1 MTKKKSDT
9 KKSIKTNVK
18 KKSPSTKELKENLKV
33 EQDKYLRLF
42 AEFEN
47 YKRRTAKE
55 RIELFKTAGKEILT
69 SLVPVLEDFK
79 RALSQE
85 NSDSDNDEGINLI
98 FNKFNETLKS
108 QGLTEVEVNI
118 GDIFDPEIHEAIS
131 QIPATEDDQKGKI
144 IDIIQ
149 GGYKLG
155 DSIINF
161 PKVVV
166 AQ

>member
-1 MTKKKSDT
+1 MTKKKSDI
-9 KKSIKTNVK
+9 KKSTKISVK
-18 KKSPSTKELKENLKV
+18 KKPPSLKDLNKNLKV
-33 EQDKYLRLF
+33 EQDKYVRLF

-47 YKRRTAKE
+47 YKRRTSKE
-55 RIELFKTAGKEILT
+55 RLELYKTAGKEVLT

-79 RALSQE
+79 RALNQE
-85 NSDSDNDEGINLI
+85 NSDSVTNDGVKLI
-98 FNKFNETLKS
+98 YNKFNETLKS
-108 QGLTEVEVNI
+108 QGLIEVEVNI

-149 GGYKLG
+149 GGYRLG
-155 DSIINF
+155 DNIINF

>member
-1 MTKKKSDT
+1 MVKKKSDN
-9 KKSIKTNVK
+9 KKTPKGVLK
-18 KKSPSTKELKENLKV
+18 KKSPSTKELNQILKLEKE
-33 EQDKYLRLF
+33 KYVRLF

-55 RIELFKTAGKEILT
+55 RIELFKTAGKDVLS

-79 RALSQE
+79 RAISLEGS
-85 NSDSDNDEGINLI
+85 NSDDDGISLI
-98 FNKFNETLKS
+98 YNKFNETLKN
-108 QGLTEVEVNI
+108 QGLIEVEVNI
-118 GDIFDPEIHEAIS
+118 GDIFDAEIHEAIS
-131 QIPATEDDQKGKI
+131 QIPAQEDSQKGKI

-149 GGYKLG
+149 GGYKVG
-155 DSIINF
+155 DNIITY

>member
-18 KKSPSTKELKENLKV
+18 KKSPSTKELNENLKV

-69 SLVPVLEDFK
+69 NLVPVLEDFK

>member
-1 MTKKKSDT
+1 MTKKKSDI
-9 KKSIKTNVK
+9 KKSTKISVK
-18 KKSPSTKELKENLKV
+18 KKPPSLKDLNKNLKV
-33 EQDKYLRLF
+33 EQDKYVRLF

-47 YKRRTAKE
+47 YKRRTSKE
-55 RIELFKTAGKEILT
+55 RLELYKTAGKEVLT

-79 RALSQE
+79 RALNQE
-85 NSDSDNDEGINLI
+85 NSDSDTNEGVKLI
-98 FNKFNETLKS
+98 YNKFNETLKS
-108 QGLTEVEVNI
+108 QGLIEVEVNI

-149 GGYKLG
+149 GGYRLG
-155 DSIINF
+155 DNIINF

>member
-1 MTKKKSDT
+1 MTKKTSNT
-9 KKSIKTNVK
+9 KKTTKASK
-18 KKSPSTKELKENLKV
+18 KKSPSIKELNESLKLEKE
-33 EQDKYLRLF
+33 KYVRLF

-55 RIELFKTAGKEILT
+55 RIELFKTAGKDVLS

-79 RALSQE
+79 RAISQE
-85 NSDSDNDEGINLI
+85 GSNSNDEGINLI
-98 FNKFNETLKS
+98 YNKFNETLKN
-108 QGLTEVEVNI
+108 QGLIEVEVNL
-118 GDIFDPEIHEAIS
+118 GDVFDAEIHEAIS
-131 QIPATEDDQKGKI
+131 QIPAKDESQKGKI

-149 GGYKLG
+149 GGYKIG
-155 DSIINF
+155 DNIITY

>member
-1 MTKKKSDT
+1 MTKSNPDNKKAPKVAS
-9 KKSIKTNVK
+9 K
-18 KKSPSTKELKENLKV
+18 KKSPSTKELNESLKLEKE
-33 EQDKYLRLF
+33 KYVRLF

-55 RIELFKTAGKEILT
+55 RIELFKTAGKDVLS

-79 RALSQE
+79 RAISIKG
-85 NSDSDNDEGINLI
+85 SDSDDEGIKLI
-98 FNKFNETLKS
+98 YNKFNETLRN
-108 QGLTEVEVNI
+108 QGLIEVEVNI
-118 GDIFDPEIHEAIS
+118 GDTFDAEIHEAIS
-131 QIPATEDDQKGKI
+131 QIPAQEDNQKGKI

-155 DSIINF
+155 DNIITY

>member
-1 MTKKKSDT
+1 MTKKTSNT
-9 KKSIKTNVK
+9 KKTTKASK
-18 KKSPSTKELKENLKV
+18 KKSPSIKELNESLKLEKE
-33 EQDKYLRLF
+33 KYVRLF

-55 RIELFKTAGKEILT
+55 RIELFKTAGRDVLS

-79 RALSQE
+79 RAISQE
-85 NSDSDNDEGINLI
+85 GSNSNDEGINLI
-98 FNKFNETLKS
+98 YNKFNETLKN
-108 QGLTEVEVNI
+108 QGLIEVEVNL
-118 GDIFDPEIHEAIS
+118 GDVFDAEIHEAIS
-131 QIPATEDDQKGKI
+131 QIPAKDESQKGKI

-149 GGYKLG
+149 GGYKIG
-155 DSIINF
+155 DNIITY

>member
-1 MTKKKSDT
+1 MKKKNPDN
-9 KKSIKTNVK
+9 KKVPKVVSK
-18 KKSPSTKELKENLKV
+18 KKSPSTKELNESLKLEKE
-33 EQDKYLRLF
+33 KYVRLF

-55 RIELFKTAGKEILT
+55 RIELFKTAGKDVLS

-79 RALSQE
+79 RAISLE
-85 NSDSDNDEGINLI
+85 GSDSDDDGINLI
-98 FNKFNETLKS
+98 YNKFNETLKN
-108 QGLTEVEVNI
+108 QGLIEVEVNI
-118 GDIFDPEIHEAIS
+118 GDIFDAEIHEAIS
-131 QIPATEDDQKGKI
+131 QIPAQKDSQKGKI

-149 GGYKLG
+149 GGYKIG
-155 DSIINF
+155 DNIITY

>member
-1 MTKKKSDT
+1 MTKKKSNNKKPPKSTAD
-9 KKSIKTNVK
+9 KKSQSLKD
-18 KKSPSTKELKENLKV
+18 LKESLKV
-33 EQDKYLRLF
+33 EQDKYVRLF

-47 YKRRTAKE
+47 YKRRTSKE
-55 RIELFKTAGKEILT
+55 RLELYKTAGKEVLT
-69 SLVPVLEDFK
+69 SMVPILEDFK

-85 NSDSDNDEGINLI
+85 NTDSDNEGFKLI
-98 FNKFNETLKS
+98 YNKFNETLKS
-108 QGLTEVEVNI
+108 QGLIEVEVNI
-118 GDIFDPEIHEAIS
+118 GDVFNPDIHEAIS
-131 QIPATEDDQKGKI
+131 QIPATENDQKGKI

-155 DSIINF
+155 DNIILF

>member
-1 MTKKKSDT
+1 MTKKKTDI
-9 KKSIKTNVK
+9 KKSSKPSVK
-18 KKSPSTKELKENLKV
+18 KKSSSLKELNENLKL
-33 EQDKYLRLF
+33 EQDKYIRLF

-47 YKRRTAKE
+47 YKRRTSKE
-55 RIELFKTAGKEILT
+55 RIELYKTAGKEILT

-79 RALSQE
+79 RALNQ
-85 NSDSDNDEGINLI
+85 DSESNNDEGIKLI
-98 FNKFNETLKS
+98 YSKFNDTLKN
-108 QGLTEVEVNI
+108 QGLIEVEVNI

-131 QIPATEDDQKGKI
+131 QIPAIDDKQKGKI

-155 DSIINF
+155 DIIINF

>member
-1 MTKKKSDT
+1 MKKKNPVN
-9 KKSIKTNVK
+9 KKAPKVASKR
-18 KKSPSTKELKENLKV
+18 KSPSTKELNESLKLEKE
-33 EQDKYLRLF
+33 KYVRLF

-55 RIELFKTAGKEILT
+55 RIELFKTAGKDVLS

-79 RALSQE
+79 RAISLE
-85 NSDSDNDEGINLI
+85 GSDSNDEGINLI
-98 FNKFNETLKS
+98 YNKFNETLKN
-108 QGLTEVEVNI
+108 QGLIEVEVNI
-118 GDIFDPEIHEAIS
+118 GDIFDAEIHEAIS
-131 QIPATEDDQKGKI
+131 QIPAQKDSQKGKI

-149 GGYKLG
+149 GGYKIG
-155 DSIINF
+155 DNIITY

>member
-1 MTKKKSDT
+1 MTKKTSNN
-9 KKSIKTNVK
+9 KKTSKVASK
-18 KKSPSTKELKENLKV
+18 KKSTSTKEFNESLKLEK
-33 EQDKYLRLF
+33 EKYVRLF

-55 RIELFKTAGKEILT
+55 RIELFKTAGKDVLS

-79 RALSQE
+79 RAILQE
-85 NSDSDNDEGINLI
+85 GSYSDDEGINLI
-98 FNKFNETLKS
+98 YNKFNETLKN
-108 QGLTEVEVNI
+108 QGLIEVEVNI
-118 GDIFDPEIHEAIS
+118 GDVFDAEIHEAIS
-131 QIPATEDDQKGKI
+131 QIPAKEDSQKGKI

-149 GGYKLG
+149 GGYKIG
-155 DSIINF
+155 DNIITY

>member
-1 MTKKKSDT
+1 MTKKKTDI
-9 KKSIKTNVK
+9 KKSSKSTVK
-18 KKSPSTKELKENLKV
+18 KKSTLKELNENLKL

-47 YKRRTAKE
+47 YKRRTSKE

-79 RALSQE
+79 RALNQD
-85 NSDSDNDEGINLI
+85 SDSDNDEGIKLI
-98 FNKFNETLKS
+98 YNKFNDTLKN
-108 QGLTEVEVNI
+108 QGLIEVEVNI
-118 GDIFDPEIHEAIS
+118 DDVFDPEIHEAIS
-131 QIPATEDDQKGKI
+131 QIPAIDDKQKGKI
-144 IDIIQ
+144 IDVIQ

-155 DSIINF
+155 DIIINF

>member
-1 MTKKKSDT
+1 MTKKKSVT
-9 KKSIKTNVK
+9 KKSTKSPAD
-18 KKSPSTKELKENLKV
+18 KKSQSLKDLKEIIKV
-33 EQDKYLRLF
+33 EQDKYVRLF

-47 YKRRTAKE
+47 YKRRTSKE
-55 RIELFKTAGKEILT
+55 RLELYKTAGKEVLT
-69 SLVPVLEDFK
+69 SLVPILEDFK

-85 NSDSDNDEGINLI
+85 NADSDNEGVKLI
-98 FNKFNETLKS
+98 YNKFNETLKS
-108 QGLTEVEVNI
+108 QGLIEVEVNI
-118 GDIFDPEIHEAIS
+118 GDFFDPDIHEAIS
-131 QIPATEDDQKGKI
+131 QIPATENDQKGKI

-155 DSIINF
+155 DNIINF

>member
-1 MTKKKSDT
+1 MTKKTSNT
-9 KKSIKTNVK
+9 KKVSKGSK
-18 KKSPSTKELKENLKV
+18 KKSPSIKELNESLKLEKE
-33 EQDKYLRLF
+33 KYVRLF

-55 RIELFKTAGKEILT
+55 RIELFKTAGKDVLS

-79 RALSQE
+79 RAISQE
-85 NSDSDNDEGINLI
+85 GSNSDDEGINLI
-98 FNKFNETLKS
+98 YNKFNETLKN
-108 QGLTEVEVNI
+108 QGLIEVEVNL
-118 GDIFDPEIHEAIS
+118 GDVFDAEIHEAIS
-131 QIPATEDDQKGKI
+131 QIPAQEDSQKGKI

-149 GGYKLG
+149 GGYKIG
-155 DSIINF
+155 DNIITY

>member
-1 MTKKKSDT
+1 MTQKKTDT
-9 KKSIKTNVK
+9 KKSSKSTVI
-18 KKSPSTKELKENLKV
+18 KKSNTLKELNENLKL

-47 YKRRTAKE
+47 YKRRTSKE

-79 RALSQE
+79 RALSQD
-85 NSDSDNDEGINLI
+85 SDSDNDEGIKLI
-98 FNKFNETLKS
+98 YNKFNDTLKN
-108 QGLTEVEVNI
+108 QGLIEVEVNI
-118 GDIFDPEIHEAIS
+118 DDIFDPEIHEAIS
-131 QIPATEDDQKGKI
+131 QIPAIDDKQKGQI
-144 IDIIQ
+144 IELIQ

-155 DSIINF
+155 DIIINF

>member
-1 MTKKKSDT
+1 MTKKNPDN
-9 KKSIKTNVK
+9 KKAPKVASKR
-18 KKSPSTKELKENLKV
+18 KSPSTKELNESLKLEKE
-33 EQDKYLRLF
+33 KYVRLF

-55 RIELFKTAGKEILT
+55 RIELFKTAGKDVLS

-79 RALSQE
+79 RAISLE
-85 NSDSDNDEGINLI
+85 GSDSNDEGINLI
-98 FNKFNETLKS
+98 YNKFNETLKN
-108 QGLTEVEVNI
+108 QGLIEVEVNV
-118 GDIFDPEIHEAIS
+118 GDIFDAEIHEAIS
-131 QIPATEDDQKGKI
+131 QIPAQKDSQKGKI

-149 GGYKLG
+149 GGYKIG
-155 DSIINF
+155 DNIITY

>member
-1 MTKKKSDT
+1 MTKKTSNN
-9 KKSIKTNVK
+9 KKSSKVASK
-18 KKSPSTKELKENLKV
+18 KKSTSTKEFNESLKLEK
-33 EQDKYLRLF
+33 EKYVRLF

-55 RIELFKTAGKEILT
+55 RVELFKTAGKDVLS

-79 RALSQE
+79 RAILQE
-85 NSDSDNDEGINLI
+85 GSYSDDEGINLI
-98 FNKFNETLKS
+98 YNKFNETLKN
-108 QGLTEVEVNI
+108 QGLIEVEVNI
-118 GDIFDPEIHEAIS
+118 GDVFDAEIHEAIS
-131 QIPATEDDQKGKI
+131 QIPGKDESQKGKI

-149 GGYKLG
+149 GGYKIG
-155 DSIINF
+155 DNIITY

>member
-1 MTKKKSDT
+1 MTKKNSVN
-9 KKSIKTNVK
+9 KKASKAPPK
-18 KKSPSTKELKENLKV
+18 KKSPSLKELNESLKLEKE
-33 EQDKYLRLF
+33 KYVRLF

-55 RIELFKTAGKEILT
+55 RIELFKTAGKDVLS

-79 RALSQE
+79 RAISLE
-85 NSDSDNDEGINLI
+85 GSDSNDEGINLI
-98 FNKFNETLKS
+98 YNKFNETLKN
-108 QGLTEVEVNI
+108 QGLIEVEVNV
-118 GDIFDPEIHEAIS
+118 GDIFDAEIHEAIS
-131 QIPATEDDQKGKI
+131 QIPAQKDSQKGKI

-149 GGYKLG
+149 GGYKIG
-155 DSIINF
+155 DNIITY

>member
-1 MTKKKSDT
+1 MTKKKTDI
-9 KKSIKTNVK
+9 KKSSKSTVK
-18 KKSPSTKELKENLKV
+18 KKSTLKELNENLKL

-47 YKRRTAKE
+47 YKRRTSKE

-79 RALSQE
+79 RALNQD
-85 NSDSDNDEGINLI
+85 SDSDNDEGVKLI
-98 FNKFNETLKS
+98 YNKFNDTLKN
-108 QGLTEVEVNI
+108 QGLIEVEVNI
-118 GDIFDPEIHEAIS
+118 DDVFDPEIHEAIS
-131 QIPATEDDQKGKI
+131 QIPAIDDKQKGKI
-144 IDIIQ
+144 IDVIQ

-155 DSIINF
+155 DIIINF